1 MASAYIFTLQPT
13 FTQGL
18 ILGQC
23 SILFLLFL
31 VLKYLF
37 FDTDSE
43 RPYRKASYPPRVELD
58 TSDEEL
64 AAARVDFSSLEAS
77 RDDGDSESTEWL
89 NILLLQVCPYDCLAF
104 SAVLNGILL
113 GTGGI
118 PREAA

>member
-37 FDTDSE
+37 FDTDPD
-43 RPYRKASYPPRVELD
+43 RPYRKASYPPKVELD
-58 TSDEEL
+58 SSDEESI
-64 AAARVDFSSLEAS
+64 AARIDLSSLEATK
-77 RDDGDSESTEWL
+77 RDGDSESSEWL
-89 NILLLQVCPYDCLAF
+89 NVFLQQVRSLVPSHF
-104 SAVLNGILL
+104 MRV
-113 GTGGI
+113 
-118 PREAA
+118 